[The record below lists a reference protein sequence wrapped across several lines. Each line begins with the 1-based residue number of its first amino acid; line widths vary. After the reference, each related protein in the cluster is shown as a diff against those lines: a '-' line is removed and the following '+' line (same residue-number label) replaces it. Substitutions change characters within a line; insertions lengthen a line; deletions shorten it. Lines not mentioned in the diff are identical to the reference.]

1 MTLRIFCLISQRTA
15 GIFSATLAAILFCIS
30 CRTTPQTPPVHAAIP
45 PVENLLPADTLFFL
59 AVPDCAALRTASH
72 QSPQW
77 LFWNDPAMKP
87 FHDKFVAKWNSEFV
101 GPLERDLGVKLSD
114 FTDLPQGQLALAIT
128 QNGWNGTN
136 DVDPGVL
143 LLLDTRNK
151 SDLLKT
157 NLTRLR
163 NKWTEAGKPL
173 RTETL
178 HGISFSVVPLSNN
191 EVPDALTHF
200 FPKRQPVREPGGE
213 NKPSPPGEL
222 FVGQFESLLIA
233 GNSQKA
239 IDTVSARLTGGS
251 NPSLDNNSLFAADRL
266 SQFHGRPLCYGWFN
280 ARNSFDVLA
289 HLPPPESNSGA
300 RSLMSRVPWNK
311 ILGASGLADL
321 KTVSFTCDQSREGV
335 QANFFTSVPDTSR
348 EGIIK
353 MIASVPKDA
362 SPPLFVPADAVKF
375 WRWRVDGQQSWS
387 ALEKMFA
394 NISPLALNSLNSFL
408 DIANSNVQRLDP
420 NFDVRKNL
428 IGNLGDDWM
437 SYQKKSSG
445 TTPADLNNVPSIF
458 IFAASNPDQTAL
470 AIKNIMA
477 LASSQENPPQ
487 TRDFLGRKIY
497 TIPLPSQHTP
507 GTNAVT
513 SHSLYCTVGGG
524 YVALTTDV
532 SMIETYLRSAD
543 SNARPLREITGLA
556 DAVWRVGGAG
566 NGLFAYQNQRE
577 TVRAAFTALKNSSM
591 DSPSSSGANAFGALP
606 FASPE
611 KILGGWMDFSLL
623 PDYDRVA
630 KYFYFTVCSGTVT
643 TDGLSFK
650 VFAPRPP
657 QLPFLT
663 N

>member
-1 MTLRIFCLISQRTA
+1 MRTISSTRQYA
-15 GIFSATLAAILFCIS
+15 PGIFPITLAALLTLATSI
-30 CRTTPQTPPVHAAIP
+30 RAAVP
-45 PVENLLPADTLFFL
+45 SVENLLPADTLFLL
-59 AVPDCAALRTASH
+59 AAPDCAALRTASH

-87 FHDKFVAKWNSEFV
+87 FHDKFVAKWNAEFV
-101 GPLERDLGVKLSD
+101 DPLERDLGIKLSD
-114 FTDLPQGQLALAIT
+114 FTDLPQGQFALAIT

-143 LLLDTRNK
+143 LLLDTKDK

-157 NLTRLR
+157 NLTHLK
-163 NKWTEAGKPL
+163 NKWTEAGKSF

-178 HGISFSVVPLSNN
+178 HGIPFSVVPLSSND
-191 EVPDALTHF
+191 VPDALTHF
-200 FPKRQPVREPGGE
+200 FPKRQPVQEPGME

-251 NPSLDNNSLFAADRL
+251 NPSLDDNPLFAADRL

-289 HLPPPESNSGA
+289 HLPNPGA
-300 RSLMSRVPWNK
+300 YSLMLRVPWNK
-311 ILGASGLADL
+311 ILGASGLAGL
-321 KTVSFTCDQSREGV
+321 KTISFTCDQSREGV
-335 QANFFTSVPDTSR
+335 QANFFISAPDTSR

-353 MIASVPKDA
+353 MITSVPKDA
-362 SPPLFVPADAVKF
+362 NPPAFVPADAVKF
-375 WRWRVDGQQSWS
+375 WRWRVDGQKSWA

-394 NISPLALNSLNSFL
+394 DISPLAFNSLNSFL
-408 DIANSNVQRLDP
+408 DIANSNVQQHDP
-420 NFDVRKNL
+420 SFDVRKNL

-437 SYQKKSSG
+437 SYQKKASG
-445 TTPADLNNVPSIF
+445 KIPADLNNTPSIF

-497 TIPLPSQHTP
+497 TIPLPSRRMFA
-507 GTNAVT
+507 TNAMA
-513 SHSLYCTVGGG
+513 SYSLYCTVSGG
-524 YVALTTDV
+524 YIAITEDV
-532 SMIETYLRSAD
+532 SLIEDYLRSAE
-543 SNARPLREITGLA
+543 SHAKPLRETTGLV
-556 DAVWRVGGAG
+556 DAVWHVGGAG
-566 NGLFAYQNQRE
+566 NGLLGYQNQRE
-577 TVRAAFTALKNSSM
+577 LMRAFFTNLKNNP
-591 DSPSSSGANAFGALP
+591 DT
-606 FASPE
+606 ASAEAGPLSE
-611 KILGGWMDFSLL
+611 VHGKGSRDWLDFSLL
-623 PDYDRVA
+623 PEYDKVS
-630 KYFYFTVCSGTVT
+630 KYFYFTVYAGSAT
-643 TDGLSFK
+643 TDGLAFK
-650 VFAPRPP
+650 FFAPHPP
-657 QLPFLT
+657 QM

>member
-1 MTLRIFCLISQRTA
+1 M
-15 GIFSATLAAILFCIS
+15 TLAALLTLATSIC
-30 CRTTPQTPPVHAAIP
+30 AAIP
-45 PVENLLPADTLFFL
+45 PVENLLPADTLFLL
-59 AVPDCAALRTASH
+59 AVPDCAALCTASH

-87 FHDKFVAKWNSEFV
+87 FHDKFVAKWNSEFID
-101 GPLERDLGVKLSD
+101 PLERDLGVKLSD

-143 LLLDTRNK
+143 LLLDARDK
-151 SDLLKT
+151 SDLLTT
-157 NLTRLR
+157 NLTCLR

-173 RTETL
+173 RTETF
-178 HGISFSVVPLSNN
+178 HGIPFSVVPLSSN
-191 EVPDALTHF
+191 EVPDALAHF
-200 FPKRQPVREPGGE
+200 FPKRQPVQELGGE

-251 NPSLDNNSLFAADRL
+251 NPSLDNNPLFAADRL

-311 ILGASGLADL
+311 ILGASGLAGL
-321 KTVSFTCDQSREGV
+321 KTVSFTYDQSREGV
-335 QANFFTSVPDTSR
+335 QANFFISVPDTSR

-362 SPPLFVPADAVKF
+362 NPPAFVPADAVKF
-375 WRWRVDGQQSWS
+375 WRWRVDGQNSWA

-437 SYQKKSSG
+437 SYQKKASG
-445 TTPADLNNVPSIF
+445 TTLADLNNAPSIF

-487 TRDFLGRKIY
+487 TRDFLGRKIH
-497 TIPLPSQHTP
+497 TIPLPSRRAFA
-507 GTNAVT
+507 TNTMA
-513 SHSLYCTVGGG
+513 SHSLYCTVSGG
-524 YVALTTDV
+524 YIAITTDV
-532 SMIETYLRSAD
+532 SMIEDYLRSAE
-543 SNARPLREITGLA
+543 NHAKPLRETTGLA
-556 DAVWRVGGAG
+556 DAVWHVGGAG
-566 NGLFAYQNQRE
+566 NGLLGYQNQRE
-577 TVRAAFTALKNSSM
+577 LMRAFFTNLKNNPDTTSAEAGPLS
-591 DSPSSSGANAFGALP
+591 DV
-606 FASPE
+606 
-611 KILGGWMDFSLL
+611 LGKGSRDWLDFSLL
-623 PDYDRVA
+623 PEYNKVS
-630 KYFYFTVCSGTVT
+630 KYFYFTVYAGSAT
-643 TDGLSFK
+643 TDGLAFNF
-650 VFAPRPP
+650 FAPRPP
-657 QLPFLT
+657 QM